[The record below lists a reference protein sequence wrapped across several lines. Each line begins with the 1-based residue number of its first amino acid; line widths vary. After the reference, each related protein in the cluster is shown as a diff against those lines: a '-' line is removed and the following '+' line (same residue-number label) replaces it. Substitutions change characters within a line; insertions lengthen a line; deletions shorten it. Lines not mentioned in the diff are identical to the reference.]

1 MATGVKNIFSKV
13 FAPKQVPRNKKDH
26 QYKKMPKDY
35 SLIKE
40 IQDDP
45 LYRSNIPRRD
55 ARARKI
61 IDQLGT
67 PVGPGNLIA
76 GNIYLMEYFY
86 PKTEEQLLYYDAM
99 PCSLI
104 FGKFKTK
111 KGEPRILAFSL
122 HYLPPRI
129 RFQVLNKVMELYQ
142 NIYRS
147 IWKTGLGKDLTAL
160 GYAQLLKQLQKAK
173 LEFAVHEYIP
183 KLIGDTVLVPPSL
196 WHVAAFTEGRFKKQT
211 RQAIMNH
218 WKNLKV

>member
-1 MATGVKNIFSKV
+1 MATQKYSQRQVSRDKV
-13 FAPKQVPRNKKDH
+13 NH
-26 QYKKMPKDY
+26 QYKQMPKGY

-40 IQDDP
+40 IRSDP
-45 LYRSNIPRRD
+45 LYRQNPQDRD
-55 ARARKI
+55 AKARKL
-61 IDQLGT
+61 IDRLGT
-67 PVGPGNLIA
+67 PIGSGNIVA

-86 PKTEEQLLYYDAM
+86 PKTEEQLPYYDAM

-129 RFQVLNKVMELYQ
+129 RFQVLDKVMDIYG

-147 IWKTGLGKDLTAL
+147 IWKSGAGKDLTAI
-160 GYAQLLKQLQKAK
+160 GYQQLLLQLKQAK

-183 KLIGDTVLVPPSL
+183 KLIGDSILVPPSL
-196 WHVAAFTEGRFKKQT
+196 WHVAAFTEGRFKKQS
-211 RQAIMNH
+211 RQAILNH
-218 WKNLKV
+218 WKNFKA